1 MDPNMNQ
8 YTQNNCCSHKSF
20 GMLVEK
26 PAAPTHTTLRRPN
39 LSIDASQNPPIHS
52 SNRDLNFSNF
62 QTWRSTDE
70 SAERFLLMSQLLC

>member
-52 SNRDLNFSNF
+52 SNG
-62 QTWRSTDE
+62 
-70 SAERFLLMSQLLC
+70 LLSGTLDHIYPIQ